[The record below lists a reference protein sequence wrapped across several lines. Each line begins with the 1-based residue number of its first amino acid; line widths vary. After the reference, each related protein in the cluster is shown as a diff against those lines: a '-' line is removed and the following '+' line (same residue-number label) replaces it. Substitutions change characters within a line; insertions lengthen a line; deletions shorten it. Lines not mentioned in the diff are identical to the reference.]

1 MSRRRSSVSGA
12 GASQRIR
19 SDIESLNYDIDA
31 SSLFEAELQRQPE
44 HVRRAAMAQRWLVT
58 SAVGCVTGCFAYGID
73 IGAKKLVE
81 LKWYVVFLSRGS
93 DDDPSFWPMFAVY
106 CLYTSALASVAAALV
121 VLVAPIAGGSG
132 IPEVKSYLQGCRVPG
147 LLRTRTL
154 LAKTV
159 GVLCSVASGLVLG
172 KEGPMIH
179 SGSVA
184 AAGISQGKSYMLGF
198 DTTFT
203 KFQDFRNDREKN
215 DFVVCGAAAGVA
227 AAARP

>member
-12 GASQRIR
+12 GTSQRIR

-106 CLYTSALASVAAALV
+106 CLYTSALASVATASQPLAPSLVPSAIRLSDASLDEAAPADELSGEV
-121 VLVAPIAGGSG
+121 RDEPLVASDRPFAASDAPLAASGAARGSG
-132 IPEVKSYLQGCRVPG
+132 
-147 LLRTRTL
+147 
-154 LAKTV
+154 A
-159 GVLCSVASGLVLG
+159 SVATSATVR
-172 KEGPMIH
+172 
-179 SGSVA
+179 SS
-184 AAGISQGKSYMLGF
+184 
-198 DTTFT
+198 T
-203 KFQDFRNDREKN
+203 
-215 DFVVCGAAAGVA
+215 GAL
-227 AAARP
+227 